1 MKKILITLTVL
12 FAVIDIMAQE
22 HLSFKGI
29 PIEGSMTEF
38 CQKLKSKGFTSIGR
52 ENNIT
57 LFSGDFTG
65 RQATV
70 GVTATDDGKNVFAV
84 VVLFDP
90 SGEWNTLVN
99 TYDYYKDLY
108 TRKYGKPT
116 ISKENNPAHLD
127 SNTALMAEVHQG
139 TVVYGSAWEVTG
151 GDIQLSIEKSSGV
164 FQGLVIIH
172 YGISQKF
179 KAKIQND
186 WMIFRQGQ
194 L

>member
-1 MKKILITLTVL
+1 MKKIILTLTLVL
-12 FAVIDIMAQE
+12 AAINLLAQE

-29 PIEGSMTEF
+29 PIEGSMTDF
-38 CQKLKSKGFTSIGR
+38 CQKLKAKGFTSIGS

-65 RQATV
+65 RDATV
-70 GVTATDDGKNVFAV
+70 GVTATDDGENVFAV
-84 VVLFDP
+84 VVIFD
-90 SGEWNTLVN
+90 SILEWNTLVN

-116 ISKENNPAHLD
+116 ISKEKNPALSD

-164 FQGLVIIH
+164 YEGMVMIR
-172 YGISQKF
+172 YRDSQNIE
-179 KAKIQND
+179 AKIKND
-186 WMIFRQGQ
+186 LEDI
-194 L
+194 

>member
-1 MKKILITLTVL
+1 MKKIIITLTVL
-12 FAVIDIMAQE
+12 FAAINIMAQE

-38 CQKLKSKGFTSIGR
+38 CQKLRAKGFISIGQ

-65 RQATV
+65 REATV
-70 GVTATDDGKNVFAV
+70 VVTATDDGKNVFAV

-90 SGEWNTLVN
+90 SEEWNTLVN

-108 TRKYGKPT
+108 TRKYGKPR
-116 ISKENNPAHLD
+116 
-127 SNTALMAEVHQG
+127 
-139 TVVYGSAWEVTG
+139 VYGSVWEVTG

-164 FQGLVIIH
+164 YEGMVMIR
-172 YGISQKF
+172 YRDSQNVE
-179 KAKIQND
+179 AKIQND
-186 WMIFRQGQ
+186 LEDI
-194 L
+194 

>member
-1 MKKILITLTVL
+1 MKKILATLTL
-12 FAVIDIMAQE
+12 LLAVINIMAQE

-29 PIEGSMTEF
+29 PIEGSMSSF
-38 CQKLKSKGFTSIGR
+38 CQKLRAKGFTSIDR
-52 ENNIT
+52 DNNLT
-57 LFSGDFTG
+57 LFTGDFTG
-65 RQATV
+65 RNATV
-70 GVTATDDGKNVFAV
+70 GVTATDDGKDVFAV

-116 ISKENNPAHLD
+116 ISKEKNPALSD

-164 FQGLVIIH
+164 YEGLVMIR
-172 YGISQKF
+172 YRDSQNVET
-179 KAKIQND
+179 KIQND
-186 WMIFRQGQ
+186 LDDI
-194 L
+194 

>member
-1 MKKILITLTVL
+1 MKKFVIILTAF
-12 FAVIDIMAQE
+12 FATISIMAQE

-38 CQKLKSKGFTSIGR
+38 CQKLKNKGFTSIGQ

-57 LFSGDFTG
+57 LFTGDFTG
-65 RQATV
+65 REATV

-99 TYDYYKDLY
+99 TYDYYKNLY

-116 ISKENNPAHLD
+116 ISREKNPALSD

-164 FQGLVIIH
+164 YEGMVMIR
-172 YGISQKF
+172 YRDSQNVE
-179 KAKIQND
+179 AKIKND
-186 WMIFRQGQ
+186 LDDI
-194 L
+194 

>member
-1 MKKILITLTVL
+1 MSMKKILVNLTIL
-12 FAVIDIMAQE
+12 FVAINIMAQE

-38 CQKLKSKGFTSIGR
+38 CQKLKTKGFTSIGR
-52 ENNIT
+52 ENSIT

-65 RQATV
+65 RKATV

-90 SGEWNTLVN
+90 SKEWNTLVN

-116 ISKENNPAHLD
+116 ISKENNPAYSD
-127 SNTALMAEVHQG
+127 SNIALMAEVHEG

-151 GDIQLSIEKSSGV
+151 GDIQLSIEKSSEIYEGMV
-164 FQGLVIIH
+164 MIRYRDFQNVET
-172 YGISQKF
+172 
-179 KAKIQND
+179 KIQND
-186 WMIFRQGQ
+186 LDDI
-194 L
+194 

>member
-1 MKKILITLTVL
+1 MKKIIFTLTLL
-12 FAVIDIMAQE
+12 FVSVCVMAQE

-38 CQKLKSKGFTSIGR
+38 CQKLKAKGFTSIGR
-52 ENNIT
+52 ENNLT

-65 RQATV
+65 RKATV

-84 VVLFDP
+84 IVLFDP
-90 SGEWNTLVN
+90 SGEWNALVN

-116 ISKENNPAHLD
+116 ISKENNPARSD

-151 GDIQLSIEKSSGV
+151 GDIQLSIEKSSGIYKGMV
-164 FQGLVIIH
+164 MIR
-172 YGISQKF
+172 YRDSQNVE
-179 KAKIQND
+179 AKIQND
-186 WMIFRQGQ
+186 LDDI
-194 L
+194 